1 MTLFMNS
8 WKSSL
13 LWALYPFLLLFLVFG
28 FIAALNWG
36 YESKLIF
43 LNDNATDWAAV
54 HIGPILLA
62 GAMGLALIASFCL
75 FLVRIFWPKSHTSWF
90 LVPLTIIT
98 IFLIFPGLFIIILGP
113 AIITTLE
120 QTRSVSR

>member
-1 MTLFMNS
+1 MNS

-62 GAMGLALIASFCL
+62 GAMVLASIASFCL
-75 FLVRIFWPKSHTSWF
+75 FLVRIFWPKAQTIWF
-90 LVPLTIIT
+90 MVPLTIIT

-120 QTRSVSR
+120 QTRSVSK